1 MTFGSIDFKDT
12 DEDLGRRSPDEK
24 KLEKRKH
31 LNPENLTS
39 GDVLVNNNFN
49 VDTLD
54 PEDLLVLMEE
64 GKIPRSAVY
73 DFQKPENKKLGS
85 NLKDFEL
92 EPESDDELTINSS
105 SEPSDVETIVAEK
118 EVEEIISKSKEE
130 ALSKERAA
138 LISKKRDD
146 EFSDIESHGKR
157 GKEHKGK
164 FKKGLESIKRLL
176 KIK

>member
-1 MTFGSIDFKDT
+1 MTFGSIDYKNL

-24 KLEKRKH
+24 KLENRKR
-31 LNPENLTS
+31 LNSENLS
-39 GDVLVNNNFN
+39 PEDVIVGGHIN
-49 VDTLD
+49 VDSLD
-54 PEDLLVLMEE
+54 PQDLLVLVEE
-64 GKIPRSAVY
+64 GKIPKSAVY
-73 DFQKPENKKLGS
+73 DFQKPKAKKLGS
-85 NLKDFEL
+85 NLGLEDFEL

-105 SEPSDVETIVAEK
+105 SEPSDVAEK